1 MRRLLLIVLSIVAF
15 ASAVAKDS
23 YLPTCVAGR
32 EYIYTYNGDTIKKNT
47 FNSQQISGYVATGYD
62 ASPYTPALRDSGS
75 YVLRNYK
82 DLCYHDGVLTQL
94 KENVTTIGYDMVFF
108 DYNMQIGDT
117 LCVIEFADTEAG
129 FNERH
134 WLWGKIVKVTSI
146 DTVEIQSSIRLKY
159 NLESR
164 FLSSIVGDNTDVG
177 IPPGPDREEIYF
189 YEILEIGEPFQE
201 AWIEGIG
208 YTGYITEYYG
218 TYTLQ
223 CVHENGEL
231 IYSSEQE
238 YIPLLT
244 PSKYWVESAY
254 ESYVQY
260 AMSDEAKDE
269 NGYCVIEVT
278 EMSLPDMSIQHSDR
292 KIYVREDDRK
302 FYMKVDGKEVL
313 MFDFGAKAG
322 DRIVINEAP
331 DDMRVMVVDSIH
343 KVSLDNQV
351 RDEFYVS
358 YYLNDVPTH
367 QEVWIE
373 GIGSIYS
380 FLFDNNIRW
389 GGVGYSY
396 FRYLYDSGTQYVY
409 PEGSE
414 VIDFSAVTSVGREM
428 ESLHLHRMGNILM
441 AVFPAAEQGEAITL
455 YDASGRVVAKQAIR
469 AGATTAGID
478 ASSLPAGI
486 YIATLTSG
494 ASAKVAL

>member
-108 DYNMQIGDT
+108 DYDMQIGDT
-117 LCVIEFADTEAG
+117 LRVIEDVDSFTGSSEI
-129 FNERH
+129 H
-134 WLWGKIVKVTSI
+134 MLIGKIVKVTSI

-164 FLSSIVGDNTDVG
+164 FLSSMVGEDRDMCN
-177 IPPGPDREEIYF
+177 PPGPDNKTTYF
-189 YEILEIGEPFQE
+189 YKILEIGEPFQE

-208 YTGYITEYYG
+208 YTGYLTDDYG
-218 TYTLQ
+218 MYTLQ
-223 CVHENGEL
+223 CVFEKGEL
-231 IYSSEQE
+231 IYC
-238 YIPLLT
+238 
-244 PSKYWVESAY
+244 A
-254 ESYVQY
+254 
-260 AMSDEAKDE
+260 
-269 NGYCVIEVT
+269 N
-278 EMSLPDMSIQHSDR
+278 
-292 KIYVREDDRK
+292 
-302 FYMKVDGKEVL
+302 
-313 MFDFGAKAG
+313 GAKCNG
-322 DRIVINEAP
+322 
-331 DDMRVMVVDSIH
+331 
-343 KVSLDNQV
+343 L
-351 RDEFYVS
+351 
-358 YYLNDVPTH
+358 
-367 QEVWIE
+367 
-373 GIGSIYS
+373 
-380 FLFDNNIRW
+380 
-389 GGVGYSY
+389 
-396 FRYLYDSGTQYVY
+396 
-409 PEGSE
+409 SE
-414 VIDFSAVTSVGREM
+414 VANKKIDFST
-428 ESLHLHRMGNILM
+428 LTLHRQGDVLM
-441 AVFPAAEQGEAITL
+441 AVFPAAEPGEAITL

-469 AGATTAGID
+469 AGATTTGID

>member
-1 MRRLLLIVLSIVAF
+1 MRRFLLIALSIVAF

-47 FNSQQISGYVATGYD
+47 YNSQKFSEYILIEEFGLRMEP
-62 ASPYTPALRDSGS
+62 PYGLALRDSGS

-108 DYNMQIGDT
+108 DYDMQIGDT
-117 LCVIEFADTEAG
+117 LHVIEDVDSFTG
-129 FNERH
+129 SNEIH
-134 WLWGKIVKVTSI
+134 LLMGKIVKVTSI

-164 FLSSIVGDNTDVG
+164 FLSSMVGDNTDVG

-208 YTGYITEYYG
+208 YTGYLTEYYD

-223 CVHENGEL
+223 CVFEKGEL
-231 IYSSEQE
+231 IYC
-238 YIPLLT
+238 
-244 PSKYWVESAY
+244 A
-254 ESYVQY
+254 
-260 AMSDEAKDE
+260 D
-269 NGYCVIEVT
+269 
-278 EMSLPDMSIQHSDR
+278 
-292 KIYVREDDRK
+292 
-302 FYMKVDGKEVL
+302 
-313 MFDFGAKAG
+313 GAKCNG
-322 DRIVINEAP
+322 
-331 DDMRVMVVDSIH
+331 
-343 KVSLDNQV
+343 L
-351 RDEFYVS
+351 
-358 YYLNDVPTH
+358 
-367 QEVWIE
+367 
-373 GIGSIYS
+373 
-380 FLFDNNIRW
+380 
-389 GGVGYSY
+389 
-396 FRYLYDSGTQYVY
+396 
-409 PEGSE
+409 SE
-414 VIDFSAVTSVGREM
+414 VANKKIDFST
-428 ESLHLHRMGNILM
+428 LTLHRQGDVLM
-441 AVFPAAEQGEAITL
+441 AVFPAAEPGEAITL

-486 YIATLTSG
+486 YIATLASG

>member
-1 MRRLLLIVLSIVAF
+1 MRRLLLIALSIVAF
-15 ASAVAKDS
+15 AAAVAKDS

-62 ASPYTPALRDSGS
+62 ASPCTPALRDSGS

-117 LCVIEFADTEAG
+117 LCVIESAATEAG

-134 WLWGKIVKVTSI
+134 WLWGRIVKVTSI

-164 FLSSIVGDNTDVG
+164 FLSSRVGSNTDVG

-208 YTGYITEYYG
+208 YTGYLTEYYG

-223 CVHENGEL
+223 CVFEKGEL
-231 IYSSEQE
+231 IYC
-238 YIPLLT
+238 
-244 PSKYWVESAY
+244 A
-254 ESYVQY
+254 
-260 AMSDEAKDE
+260 D
-269 NGYCVIEVT
+269 
-278 EMSLPDMSIQHSDR
+278 
-292 KIYVREDDRK
+292 
-302 FYMKVDGKEVL
+302 
-313 MFDFGAKAG
+313 GAKCNG
-322 DRIVINEAP
+322 
-331 DDMRVMVVDSIH
+331 
-343 KVSLDNQV
+343 L
-351 RDEFYVS
+351 
-358 YYLNDVPTH
+358 
-367 QEVWIE
+367 
-373 GIGSIYS
+373 
-380 FLFDNNIRW
+380 
-389 GGVGYSY
+389 
-396 FRYLYDSGTQYVY
+396 
-409 PEGSE
+409 SE
-414 VIDFSAVTSVGREM
+414 VANKKIDFST
-428 ESLHLHRMGNILM
+428 LTLHRQGDMLM
-441 AVFPAAEQGEAITL
+441 AVFPAAEPGEAITI

-486 YIATLTSG
+486 YIATLASG